1 MSDVREKT
9 TTWHQISNPYVFQ
22 YICTPLAETAGWLAG
37 KQAFSCTFSTTFFVK
52 YSSLFVDVF
61 NSYYRVQHL
70 SMHKTHTHT
79 QSTRLA
85 AWSKSTFKS
94 SIMKRVYISPK
105 WKKTTHTHKTTT
117 CSNNN
122 TKIDHWNAWLWS
134 IEPIWNHRKWFVYFT
149 TWIDLCV

>member
-1 MSDVREKT
+1 MFEKKQQHDIKYRIHMFFNT
-9 TTWHQISNPYVFQ
+9 YAHRW
-22 YICTPLAETAGWLAG
+22 LKLLAGW
-37 KQAFSCTFSTTFFVK
+37 QANRRSVVRFQRPFLSNTLL
-52 YSSLFVDVF
+52 Y
-61 NSYYRVQHL
+61 L
-70 SMHKTHTHT
+70 SMFLTRIIEYSICLCIKHTHT